1 MSKRVQTL
9 IAVLVL
15 CVATAFSQ
23 PAADSDQKLASD
35 FWAWRART
43 GQYTGDDVTRME
55 RPLGVVR
62 NWSAASIE
70 EQRKELSAFEER
82 WRRQDNPSAPVSQ
95 QVDHRLIGSALARVR
110 WELDILKRW
119 QRDPNFYIEQ
129 TLTPVGEA
137 LTIPGPYDESHS
149 REIMARL
156 NAVPTILE
164 QAKQNLTLPPAPFA
178 EMAIDSLTG
187 IRSNMEQLARTLPPE
202 TTIPSAEWRAA
213 AEQAATSLEQYRSWL
228 QKILPTLP
236 AQSAIGREKYLW
248 FLRNVALMPYTP
260 EEMVS
265 LAEQEWRRAVA
276 FEGIEENR
284 NRSVPPLLISTTTE
298 EWVARNQKAELGVRD
313 FLERKGIRTLPPE
326 LQHFTLRAVP
336 PYLAALGDFLEMDDF
351 TSPSRLDQNGIRYVA
366 PPSPTAGYFWIAD
379 AKDPRIQIVHEGTVG
394 HYGQLCASW
403 KNPDPIRRHYY
414 DSGSIEGIGFYSEEM
429 MLQSGLY
436 DDSPH
441 SREIVYNQMRLRALR
456 VVADVQLA
464 LGAMTPEAAADFM
477 QRKVPMSAE
486 DARTEVVEMGETPGQ
501 KISYQIG
508 KLQILQ
514 MLEDARQKQGEQF
527 SLRKFHDYVWLN
539 GNVPIVLQRWEYLG
553 LGDEVN
559 KLDSFGDSPVTL
571 SFSTLK

>member
-1 MSKRVQTL
+1 MSKRVQAL
-9 IAVLVL
+9 VAVCALS
-15 CVATAFSQ
+15 VAASFSQ

-35 FWAWRART
+35 FWTWRART

-62 NWSAASIE
+62 DWSAASV
-70 EQRKELSAFEER
+70 EQQRRDLAAFEER
-82 WRRQDNPSAPVSQ
+82 WRRQGSPKAPVSQ
-95 QVDHRLIGSALARVR
+95 QVDHCLIGSALARVR

-137 LTIPGPYDESHS
+137 LTVPGPYDEEHS

-156 NAVPTILE
+156 NSVPAILD
-164 QAKQNLTLPPAPFA
+164 QAKRNLASPPAPFA
-178 EMAIDSLTG
+178 RMAIDSLTG
-187 IRSNMEQLARTLPPE
+187 IRPKLEQLARTLPPE
-202 TTIPSAEWRAA
+202 ATIPAAEWQASAER
-213 AEQAATSLEQYRSWL
+213 AATSLEQYRTWL
-228 QKILPTLP
+228 QKILPVLP
-236 AQSAIGREKYLW
+236 AQSAIGREDYVW
-248 FLRNVALMPYTP
+248 FLRNVALLPYAP
-260 EEMVS
+260 DELVS

-284 NRSVPPLLISTTTE
+284 NRSVPPLEMAATTE
-298 EWVARNQKAELGVRD
+298 EWIERNEKAELGVRD
-313 FLERKGIRTLPPE
+313 FLDHRGIRTLPPW

-351 TSPSRLDQNGIRYVA
+351 TSPSRLNQNGIRYIA
-366 PPSPTAGYFWIAD
+366 PPSPNAGYFWVAD

-403 KNPDPIRRHYY
+403 KNPDPIRQHYY

-429 MLQSGLY
+429 MLQAGLY
-436 DDSPH
+436 NDSPH

-456 VVADVQLA
+456 VIADVKLA
-464 LGAMTPEAAADFM
+464 LGKFTPEAAANFM
-477 QRKVPMSAE
+477 QRNVPMSAE

-508 KLQILQ
+508 KLQIIQ
-514 MLEDARQKQGEQF
+514 MMEDARQMQGEQF
-527 SLRKFHDYVWLN
+527 SLRRFHDLVWLN
-539 GNVPIVLQRWEYLG
+539 GNVPIALQRWEYLG
-553 LGDEVN
+553 INDEAQ
-559 KLDSFGDSPVTL
+559 KLSE
-571 SFSTLK
+571 LK